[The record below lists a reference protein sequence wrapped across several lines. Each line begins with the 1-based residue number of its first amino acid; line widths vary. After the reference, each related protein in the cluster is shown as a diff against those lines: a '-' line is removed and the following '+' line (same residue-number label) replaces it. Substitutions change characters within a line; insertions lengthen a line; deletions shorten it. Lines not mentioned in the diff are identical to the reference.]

1 MAHHYSRRVF
11 GQART
16 ITPLLECYTSLVAIE
31 LTLKDE
37 LNSINGK
44 HDVVMLTATFLGKFP
59 NSPRALRTQINNIE
73 KAKADLE
80 RRLKH
85 IHFTGSKGQPD
96 SDAKQYPNLRY
107 IHHVSEWPGTTTDTQ
122 LTELRTAVRSL
133 RRELDKFL
141 KLQQK
146 NQVVPS

>member
-1 MAHHYSRRVF
+1 MTHHYSRRVF

-37 LNSINGK
+37 LNNVGGN
-44 HDVVMLTATFLGKFP
+44 HDVVTLTATFLQQFP
-59 NSPRALRTQINNIE
+59 TNTRALRTQVKNIE
-73 KAKADLE
+73 NAKVELQK
-80 RRLKH
+80 RLKD
-85 IHFTGSKGQPD
+85 IKFTGKQGQQD
-96 SDAKQYPNLRY
+96 SNAKQYPNLRY
-107 IHHVSEWPGTTTDTQ
+107 IRHTSEYPGTTTDND
-122 LTELRTAVRSL
+122 LIYLRAAVRSL

-141 KLQQK
+141 KSQQK